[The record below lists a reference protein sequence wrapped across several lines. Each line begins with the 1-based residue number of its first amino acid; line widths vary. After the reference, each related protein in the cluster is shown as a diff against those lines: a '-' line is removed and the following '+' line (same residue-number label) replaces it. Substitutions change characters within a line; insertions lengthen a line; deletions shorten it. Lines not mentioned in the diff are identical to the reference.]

1 MLFLLMRIIILS
13 VFYFFYSLHVMAQV
27 AVSKEPR
34 HHTVFEN
41 DKVRVLNVLL
51 PAGDTTQ
58 YHVHSTPSV
67 FVMFTK
73 TLTGSERVNEPPQ
86 YSTSVPGN
94 VWYEDLSEPHIKIHR
109 VWNMDTAIFHVMD
122 IELLSKE
129 ASFIINLQPIA
140 RAHLQIDTPWAA
152 VYKVQLAN
160 KENLSIRDIPSDFV
174 LIAINEAEIKAVENN
189 KETSSFIKPG
199 QYYWINANDKFSLV
213 NLGSGPAD
221 FALISIR

>member
-1 MLFLLMRIIILS
+1 MRIIILS
-13 VFYFFYSLHVMAQV
+13 IFSFFFSLHVMSQV

-34 HHTVFEN
+34 HHPVFEN
-41 DKVRVLNVLL
+41 DKVRILNVLV

-67 FVMFTK
+67 FIMFTK
-73 TLTGSERVNEPPQ
+73 TLTGSQRVNEPPQ
-86 YSTSVPGN
+86 YSTSVPGTL
-94 VWYEDLSEPHIKIHR
+94 WYEDLSEPHIKIHR
-109 VWNMDTAIFHVMD
+109 VWNLDTSVFHVMD

-140 RAHLQIDTPWAA
+140 HAHLQIDTPWAA
-152 VYKVQLAN
+152 VYKVHISN
-160 KENLSIRDIPSDFV
+160 NENLSIRDIPSDFV
-174 LIAINEAEIKAVENN
+174 LVAINEAEIKAVENN
-189 KETSSFIKPG
+189 KETTSFIKPG

-213 NLGSGPAD
+213 NLGSGSAD